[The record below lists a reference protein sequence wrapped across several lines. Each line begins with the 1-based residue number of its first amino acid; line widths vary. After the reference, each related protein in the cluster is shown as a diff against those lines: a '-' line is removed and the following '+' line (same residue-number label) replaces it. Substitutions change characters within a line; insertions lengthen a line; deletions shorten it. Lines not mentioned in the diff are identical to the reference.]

1 MGTAHEFSNSF
12 ERSTPTSRMAIH
24 EQIDNLNIWWFP
36 RDFCQSRFGEFQQS
50 GTNSCTL
57 ISLILADK
65 VAKAERFY
73 HRVAELPPRGWE
85 LFGNAMNDGNNVYHN
100 VITAHTP
107 LARNLNL
114 NIPDA
119 ISAIRSQH
127 KMNFRLEEWFYTH
140 MEADPSNPMYNRNVA
155 MQLSRIFQITLQV
168 FQQAGTTSG
177 RDMTSHLFAAII
189 ADSRTVMMTFDFR
202 ASIVALFD
210 SHQHGRDAGAVFAQC
225 TIQNMDDLLFWF
237 ISMLHNVYSS
247 RPALFEISFLSSQP
261 GVAKRIPPAIKKVAN
276 DIKKTQKLH

>member
-1 MGTAHEFSNSF
+1 
-12 ERSTPTSRMAIH
+12 MAIH

-57 ISLILADK
+57 VSLILADK
-65 VAKAERFY
+65 VDKAERFY
-73 HRVAELPPRGWE
+73 HRVSDLPMRGWE

-100 VITAHTP
+100 VITVNTP
-107 LARNLNL
+107 QARNINL

-119 ISAIRSQH
+119 IAAIRSQH

-140 MEADPSNPMYNRNVA
+140 MEADPTNPMYNRNVA
-155 MQLSRIFQITLQV
+155 VQLSRLFQATLPV
-168 FQQAGTTSG
+168 FQKTGSP
-177 RDMTSHLFAAII
+177 SHLFAAII
-189 ADSRTVMMTFDFR
+189 ADSRTVMVTFDFR

-225 TIQNMDDLLFWF
+225 TLQNMDDLLFWF
-237 ISMLHNVYSS
+237 VSMLHNVYSS
-247 RPALFEISFLSSQP
+247 RPSLFEISFLSSQP
-261 GVAKRIPPAIKKVAN
+261 GMSKRYPPAIRKIAGEMKKSV
-276 DIKKTQKLH
+276 KMKTPRS

>member
-1 MGTAHEFSNSF
+1 
-12 ERSTPTSRMAIH
+12 MAIH

-73 HRVAELPPRGWE
+73 NRVSDLPMRGWE

-100 VITAHTP
+100 VITANTP
-107 LARNLNL
+107 QARNLNL

-119 ISAIRSQH
+119 IAAIRSQH

-155 MQLSRIFQITLQV
+155 VQLSRIFQITLQV
-168 FQQAGTTSG
+168 FQQAGGGGS
-177 RDMTSHLFAAII
+177 MASHLFAAII
-189 ADSRTVMMTFDFR
+189 ADSRTVMVTFDFR

-225 TIQNMDDLLFWF
+225 TLANMDDLLFWF

-247 RPALFEISFLSSQP
+247 RPSLFEISFLSSQP
-261 GVAKRIPPAIKKVAN
+261 GVAKRIPPAIKKIAGEL
-276 DIKKTQKLH
+276 KKPARFNVPKPMS

>member
-1 MGTAHEFSNSF
+1 
-12 ERSTPTSRMAIH
+12 MAIH

-65 VAKAERFY
+65 VAKAERFF
-73 HRVAELPPRGWE
+73 HRVTELPSHGWD
-85 LFGNAMNDGNNVYHN
+85 LFGNAINDGNNVYHN
-100 VITAHTP
+100 VITANTP
-107 LARNLNL
+107 QARNLNL

-140 MEADPSNPMYNRNVA
+140 MEADPTNPMYNRNVA
-155 MQLSRIFQITLQV
+155 LQLSRIFTITLQV
-168 FQQAGTTSG
+168 FQQAGG
-177 RDMTSHLFAAII
+177 RGGELPPSHLFAAII
-189 ADSRTVMMTFDFR
+189 ADSRTVMVTFDFR

-225 TIQNMDDLLFWF
+225 TIRNMDDLIFWF

-247 RPALFEISFLSSQP
+247 RPSLFEISFLSSQP
-261 GVAKRIPPAIKKVAN
+261 GVAKRIPPAIKKIAG
-276 DIKKTQKLH
+276 DIKKSSKSVV

>member
-1 MGTAHEFSNSF
+1 
-12 ERSTPTSRMAIH
+12 MAIH

-65 VAKAERFY
+65 VSKAERFY
-73 HRVAELPPRGWE
+73 HRVSNMPPRGME
-85 LFGNAMNDGNNVYHN
+85 LFGHAMNDGNKVYHN
-100 VITAHTP
+100 VISANTP
-107 LARNLNL
+107 HVRNLNL

-119 ISAIRSQH
+119 IAAIRSQH

-140 MEADPSNPMYNRNVA
+140 MEADTSSPMYNRNVA

-168 FQQAGTTSG
+168 FQQAIGQVAPTQ
-177 RDMTSHLFAAII
+177 LFAAII
-189 ADSRTVMMTFDFR
+189 ADSRTVMVTFDFR
-202 ASIVALFD
+202 VSIVALFD

-225 TIQNMDDLLFWF
+225 TLQNMDDLLFWF

-261 GVAKRIPPAIKKVAN
+261 GVAKHIPPAIKKIAGDLKKSTKNYVAS
-276 DIKKTQKLH
+276 

>member
-1 MGTAHEFSNSF
+1 
-12 ERSTPTSRMAIH
+12 MAIH

-36 RDFCQSRFGEFQQS
+36 RDFCQSRFGEYQQS

-73 HRVAELPPRGWE
+73 HRVSDLPLRGWE
-85 LFGNAMNDGNNVYHN
+85 LFGNAINDGNNVYHN
-100 VITAHTP
+100 VITTNTP
-107 LARNLNL
+107 HSRNLNL

-119 ISAIRSQH
+119 IAAIRSQH

-140 MEADPSNPMYNRNVA
+140 MEADPSSPMYNRNVA
-155 MQLSRIFQITLQV
+155 VQLSRIFQITLQV
-168 FQQAGTTSG
+168 FQQASV
-177 RDMTSHLFAAII
+177 RDNMPTNLFAAII
-189 ADSRTVMMTFDFR
+189 ADSRTVMVTFDFR

-225 TIQNMDDLLFWF
+225 TLQSMDDLLFWF

-247 RPALFEISFLSSQP
+247 RPSLFEISFLSSQP
-261 GVAKRIPPAIKKVAN
+261 GVAKRIPPAIKKIAG
-276 DIKKTQKLH
+276 DLKKPVKMNIPRPSH

>member
-1 MGTAHEFSNSF
+1 
-12 ERSTPTSRMAIH
+12 MAIH
-24 EQIDNLNIWWFP
+24 ETIDNLNIWWFP

-65 VAKAERFY
+65 VSKAERFY
-73 HRVAELPPRGWE
+73 HRVSNLPARGWE
-85 LFGNAMNDGNNVYHN
+85 MFGNAMNDGNRVYHN
-100 VITAHTP
+100 VI
-107 LARNLNL
+107 LANTSHVRNLNL

-119 ISAIRSQH
+119 IAAIRTQQR
-127 KMNFRLEEWFYTH
+127 MNFRLEEWFYTH
-140 MEADPSNPMYNRNVA
+140 MEADISSPLYNRNVA

-168 FQQAGTTSG
+168 YQQAIGQSAQP
-177 RDMTSHLFAAII
+177 HLFAAII
-189 ADSRTVMMTFDFR
+189 ADSRTVMVTFDVR

-225 TIQNMDDLLFWF
+225 TLQNMDDLLFWF

-247 RPALFEISFLSSQP
+247 RPVIFEISFLSSQP
-261 GVAKRIPPAIKKVAN
+261 GVAKHIPPAIKKFAGN
-276 DIKKTQKLH
+276 IK

>member
-1 MGTAHEFSNSF
+1 
-12 ERSTPTSRMAIH
+12 MAIH

-73 HRVAELPPRGWE
+73 HRVSDLPMRGWE
-85 LFGNAMNDGNNVYHN
+85 LFGNAINDGNNVYHN
-100 VITAHTP
+100 VITTNAP
-107 LARNLNL
+107 QARNLNL

-119 ISAIRSQH
+119 IAAIRSQS

-140 MEADPSNPMYNRNVA
+140 MEADPSHPMYNRNVA
-155 MQLSRIFQITLQV
+155 VQLSRIFQITLHV
-168 FQQAGTTSG
+168 LQQANLRENMPSQ
-177 RDMTSHLFAAII
+177 LFAAII
-189 ADSRTVMMTFDFR
+189 ADSRTVMVTFDFR

-225 TIQNMDDLLFWF
+225 TLQNMDDLLFWF

-247 RPALFEISFLSSQP
+247 RPSLFEISFLSSQP
-261 GVAKRIPPAIKKVAN
+261 GVAKRIPPAIKKIAG
-276 DIKKTQKLH
+276 DLKKPLKLNIPRPSH